1 MKLTRAILACVLAFA
16 AGSAAAQSYPN
27 KPVRVIIPFP
37 PGAGAENAARL
48 VSNHLASTLGQ
59 SFVIEAKPGGNTMI
73 GAEAAARSPADGYT
87 LFLCAA
93 STMVVTPTLMGAKA
107 PVTAADFVPVS
118 LVSRLP
124 FFLVVPASS
133 PVNSVAELIAAAKAR
148 PGSLSYASN
157 GNGTAGHLGFEILK
171 RAQGIDIVHIPY
183 KGYAQALPDMLGARV
198 STMMADL
205 VVVGPA
211 IKDNRLKVLAATSL
225 ERSRFLPNVPSMQEL
240 GHPGYEVTVWFALFA
255 PRGTPADIVTRLNAE
270 ARKYLATPEAREAY
284 GKLGHEAE
292 GSTPEQLAALVRTDG
307 ERYGRVIREANI
319 RIE

>member
-1 MKLTRAILACVLAFA
+1 MKFTRAILACALTFTIGA
-16 AGSAAAQSYPN
+16 AAAQQYPN

-48 VSNHLASTLGQ
+48 VSNHLSGALGQ
-59 SFVIEAKPGGNTMI
+59 SFVVEARPGGNTMI
-73 GAEAAARSPADGYT
+73 GAEAAARSAPDGHT

-107 PVTAADFVPVS
+107 PVTAADFVPVG

-124 FFLVVPASS
+124 FFLVVPASN
-133 PVNSVAELIAAAKAR
+133 PVNTVQELIAAAKAK
-148 PGSLSYASN
+148 PGALSYASN

-171 RAQGIDIVHIPY
+171 RQQGVDIVHIPY
-183 KGYAQALPDMLGARV
+183 KGYSQALPDLLGARV

-225 ERSRFLPNVPSMQEL
+225 ERSRFMPNVPSMQEL
-240 GHPGYEVTVWFALFA
+240 GFPGYEVTVWFALFA
-255 PRGTPADIVTRLNAE
+255 PKGTPADIVARLNAE
-270 ARKYLATPEAREAY
+270 SRKYLATPEAREAY
-284 GKLGHEAE
+284 AKLGHEAE
-292 GSTPEQLAALVRTDG
+292 GSTPEQLAAIVRTDG
-307 ERYGRVIREANI
+307 EKYGKVIREANI